1 MILEQIFDLYVNKSP
16 PGVMARATVQHA
28 LSASGLDKLFNEH
41 AELGYEKQLLFS
53 TTVDLMSLVACGNAP
68 HVKSA
73 FEQIKDRVPV
83 TLKCVYEKLQKIEPS
98 VSRELVRHVGRRCA
112 SLVDELGGACDPLL
126 AGHRTRISDGN
137 HLAATQ
143 RRLKVTQGHTAG
155 PLPGQLLA
163 VLDPERMLM
172 TDIIP
177 CEDGHAQER
186 SLFDQVMP
194 LAREKDLW
202 IADRNFCAVDFLKGL
217 SERSAAFIIR
227 RHAGMTVE
235 PQTDYGEEVETETGW
250 AGECEAWIVRDGI
263 RELSVR
269 MIRVRLKKATEDG
282 DQIVELLTNLTAEEA
297 DAVKVAGL
305 YRSRWKI
312 EGAFHELTV
321 TLKCELN
328 TLGYPRAALFA
339 FAVAVTAYNVMAVL
353 KAAMRAAHGEK
364 KVREEVSGYYMGLEL
379 ASVLAGMMIV
389 LPARQWE
396 MHGEMPAGELA
407 ALLKEWAGEIDMLKI
422 KKCPPRK
429 PTKNKTIK
437 IKDTSP
443 HLSAARLLAEEKLRK
458 QAERKAR
465 KEAAKRP

>member
-1 MILEQIFDLYVNKSP
+1 MILAPIFDLYVNKSP
-16 PGVMARATVQHA
+16 LSVMARATVQHA
-28 LSASGLDKLFNEH
+28 LSASELDKPFNEH
-41 AELGYEKQLLFS
+41 AELGYEKELLFS
-53 TTVDLMSLVACGNAP
+53 TTADLMSLVACGNAP

-83 TLKCVYEKLQKIEPS
+83 TLKCAYEKLQRIETP
-98 VSRELVRHVGRRCA
+98 VSRGLVRHVGDRRA
-112 SLVDELGGACDPLL
+112 SLVDELGGACEPLL
-126 AGHRTRISDGN
+126 AGRRTRMLDGN

-143 RRLKVTQGHTAG
+143 RRLKVTRGHTAG

-163 VLDPERMLM
+163 VLDPERMLI

-217 SERSAAFIIR
+217 SERSAGFIIR

-235 PQTDYGEEVETETGW
+235 AQTEYGEEVETDTGW
-250 AGECEAWIVRDGI
+250 VSECGAWIVRDGI
-263 RELSVR
+263 RELLAR

-282 DQIVELLTNLTAEEA
+282 DLIVELLTNLTAEEA
-297 DAVKVAGL
+297 NAVTVAVL

-321 TLKCELN
+321 ALKCELN

-353 KAAMRAAHGEK
+353 KAAMRAVRGEK

-379 ASVLAGMMIV
+379 ASALAGMMIV
-389 LPARQWE
+389 LPDQQWE
-396 MHGEMPAGELA
+396 KFGEMPAGELA
-407 ALLKEWAGEIDMLKI
+407 ALLKEWAGRINMLKI

-429 PTKNKTIK
+429 PTKNKTIR
-437 IKDTSP
+437 IKDKSP
-443 HLSAARLLAEEKLRK
+443 HISTAKLLKEEKLRK

-465 KEAAKRP
+465 NEAAKRP